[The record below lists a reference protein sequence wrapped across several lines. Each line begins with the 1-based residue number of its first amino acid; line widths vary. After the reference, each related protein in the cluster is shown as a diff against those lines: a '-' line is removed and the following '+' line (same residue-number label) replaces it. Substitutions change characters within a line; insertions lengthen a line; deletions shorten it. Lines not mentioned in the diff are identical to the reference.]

1 MSSAYL
7 RLLIFWAFHGL
18 GGLGQMPKDMY
29 LSLWHHREYFH
40 CCEYYTVSIFTDLLC
55 SVSSSSHQCQIS
67 SRPPTFPSPAIIPAA
82 IDHFANSIILSF
94 LECHII
100 GITHSIWPLQT
111 DFFCLVCGAQWRL
124 IFCNS
129 MDCSPPGSSAHGIF
143 QRRRLEWVAISCCRG
158 SSRPRDPTC
167 ISCVSLASGFF
178 TTAPPGKPLLL
189 LSHMHLRLLHVF
201 SWLL

>member
-1 MSSAYL
+1 M
-7 RLLIFWAFHGL
+7 HHV
-18 GGLGQMPKDMY
+18 MY
-29 LSLWHHREYFH
+29 LSLQQHTECATKTSF
-40 CCEYYTVSIFTDLLC
+40 V
-55 SVSSSSHQCQIS
+55 
-67 SRPPTFPSPAIIPAA
+67 PPTHPFLSAPEPLAT
-82 IDHFANSIILSF
+82 IDLFTFSIVLSF

-100 GITHSIWPLQT
+100 GITHSTWPLQT

-167 ISCVSLASGFF
+167 ISCVSSIGKWILYHRA
-178 TTAPPGKPLLL
+178 TWEAP
-189 LSHMHLRLLHVF
+189 SF
-201 SWLL
+201 A